1 MHRRTQNSEKGKV
14 NNSARKKGGFTL
26 AELVVALAILAIL
39 VTIVA
44 SFSVLMGDY
53 ARDSGTEYAFL
64 EDVFALKRTVT
75 EWAAEEDRAGAQF
88 LIDNGSLS
96 INGEELLIENG
107 VLKLGDRFLPA
118 LNTIAAITVKGNEN
132 GLVKCKA
139 VGVKE
144 NGVIL
149 ESEFVFALRAA
160 ELQIIAGVADDE

>member
-1 MHRRTQNSEKGKV
+1 MNRSK
-14 NNSARKKGGFTL
+14 KKGGFTL

-53 ARDSGTEYAFL
+53 AKDSGTEYAFL
-64 EDVFALKRTVT
+64 EDVFTLKRTLT
-75 EWAAEEDRAGAQF
+75 EWAAEEDRTGAQF

-107 VLKLGDRFLPA
+107 VLKLGDRSLPA

-132 GLVKCKA
+132 ELVKCKA

-160 ELQIIAGVADDE
+160 ELQIIAEVADDE